1 MLWGATMNELGELQ
15 PVAVSNIVPLPSD
28 AEIEARIDGEITTL
42 WSAHQAGRATT
53 KRTKLE
59 LEATRHDLGDRLW
72 QMKSLLVCAGR
83 LGGWSAYLR
92 AHQLPR
98 ATADR
103 YISQLQASMVPEAN
117 RLSEAICEPTKE
129 DVHHLVQKLL
139 PKLRRILTTQE
150 LVSEFI
156 FQVVQQLSAGS
167 LQGC

>member
-1 MLWGATMNELGELQ
+1 
-15 PVAVSNIVPLPSD
+15 
-28 AEIEARIDGEITTL
+28 
-42 WSAHQAGRATT
+42 
-53 KRTKLE
+53 
-59 LEATRHDLGDRLW
+59 
-72 QMKSLLVCAGR
+72 
-83 LGGWSAYLR
+83 
-92 AHQLPR
+92 
-98 ATADR
+98 
-103 YISQLQASMVPEAN
+103 MVPEAN